1 MENLKIGATKYTPE
15 IIFDCERDI
24 LEIRG
29 KSYPEN
35 TAEFYT
41 PVFAWL
47 ENYIARLGDRQ
58 ATLNVELLYFNS
70 SSSKILLDFFD
81 ILESAAKDGKNIVI
95 NWIYEEDDE
104 DTLEFGEEF
113 QEEFES
119 LNFCLIQ
126 KAGEPDN
133 EDGNED

>member
-1 MENLKIGATKYTPE
+1 MENLEIEATRYTPE
-15 IIFDCERDI
+15 IIFDCTNDI
-24 LEIRG
+24 LRIKG

-47 ENYIARLGDRQ
+47 EKYMNQVEDQ
-58 ATLNVELLYFNS
+58 QVTLNIELLYFNS
-70 SSSKILLDFFD
+70 SSSKVLLDFFD
-81 ILESAAKDGKNIVI
+81 ILESAAANGRNILI
-95 NWIYEEDDE
+95 NWVYEEDDE

-119 LNFCLIQ
+119 LDFHLI
-126 KAGEPDN
+126 KKMEFDDSAG
-133 EDGNED
+133 

>member
-15 IIFDCERDI
+15 IFFDCESNI

-47 ENYIARLGDRQ
+47 ESYIDELGDRK

-70 SSSKILLDFFD
+70 SSSKVLLDFFD
-81 ILESAAKDGKNIVI
+81 ILESAAMAGKNIVI

-113 QEEFES
+113 QEEFDS
-119 LNFCLIQ
+119 LNFCLIR
-126 KAGEPDN
+126 KEADS
-133 EDGNED
+133 DGNEKEY